1 MKLYYAPASS
11 YSQRVL
17 IALYEKQI
25 DFTPVE
31 VNLFDVES
39 RTSVPGRAT
48 RSQYLQINRFGK
60 IPSLITDDGEV
71 FLEANIIIEYL
82 DGYYRE
88 IPLIPQDMKLALE
101 MRMVER
107 IVDVYINGGREALFK
122 DSQRPLEERGKKE
135 VIKAKGL
142 LEEACNLLDEK
153 LANRT
158 WLVGKDFTLADCA
171 AAPTLSYLRIVYNY
185 EHLKNL
191 TTYFKRL
198 ESQTSVA
205 RVFNQGR
212 EQMMKMLSTLK
223 YPVNTHF

>member
-39 RTSVPGRAT
+39 RT
-48 RSQYLQINRFGK
+48 QYLQINRFGK
-60 IPSLITDDGEV
+60 IPTLITDDGEV
-71 FLEANIIIEYL
+71 LLEANIIIEYL
-82 DGYYRE
+82 DGYDGN

-101 MRMVER
+101 MRMLER

-142 LEEACNLLDEK
+142 LEEACNLLNEK
-153 LANRT
+153 LVNPT

-185 EHLKNL
+185 EHLENL
-191 TTYFKRL
+191 TAYFKRL
-198 ESQTSVA
+198 EGKASVA
-205 RVFNQGR
+205 RVFNEGR
-212 EQMMKMLSTLK
+212 EQMMQMLSTLK
-223 YPVNTHF
+223 YPVNSHFLN